1 MAAGDLKP
9 VIWVRS
15 SYDDLMAFPQ
25 EARRHIGFALK
36 AAQMGEKSD
45 DAKALRG
52 FGGANVLEI
61 IEDFD
66 GDTYRAVYA
75 VRYAETVMFF
85 IVSKRNHH
93 MASLRIVAISTLS
106 GV

>member
-1 MAAGDLKP
+1 MRESNRLHVWIAEHPL
-9 VIWVRS
+9 
-15 SYDDLMAFPQ
+15 L
-25 EARRHIGFALK
+25 GFHTD
-36 AAQMGEKSD
+36 AAQ
-45 DAKALRG
+45 DAAAALNRAAYEAKRVLRIRG
-52 FGGANVLEI
+52 VNVLEI